1 MVEEMV
7 EATRLASLAPGEW
20 RLWIDRSA
28 ERLRIPRATLQDLI
42 VAIIK
47 NSEKMARDAETAA
60 RRQELAVR
68 REQERKQREQERID
82 KRTEHKRKEK
92 EKAFESLI
100 SLPNEQQESRLGE
113 LAKRLDEDV
122 AVIRDHF
129 TAFVGMQSWA
139 ASTNSWNVELW
150 PDPVETQA
158 LLQKIS
164 AKIRKYIVLRP
175 EAVIA
180 TALWT
185 MTAWAHEG
193 ATHSPILAAISV
205 EPDSGKSTLLGV
217 LRFLVPKPFVSVEPT
232 GPSVYRTVDREHPT
246 LIIDEA
252 DDLFYRKS
260 DLRAIVNA
268 GWSRGTRIPRQ
279 GRWYDPFC
287 PKILG
292 ILGKTKLPRTIASR
306 SIILKMWPK
315 KPDEKAED
323 FAYAD
328 DPEFSTIRRKLA
340 RWAADNVRIIKDL
353 KPPQPPGF
361 NNRLSANWKLLLQIA
376 QHAGGGWPEQACR
389 SAIYLSRAPY
399 EPSVGVQ
406 LLAALRSMFTKN
418 RTEITSEQV
427 VQELVA
433 DPNSPWHEYCGRGP
447 ITKNQVAALLRDYD
461 IRPVVVHPTKRA
473 DFSRH
478 GYRAA
483 QFEDA
488 FARFLPHEPNI
499 RTLKSG
505 RERMWDVRMFGCLP
519 LDGPHREGGLLAGLR
534 TYLPLSRTTL
544 TQQEFF

>member
-1 MVEEMV
+1 MSSDEKVLDFPRVEVTPEESARRVMV

-28 ERLRIPRATLQDLI
+28 ERLGIPRAILQDLI

-47 NSEKMARDAETAA
+47 DSEKKAREAETEA

-68 REQERKQREQERID
+68 REQERKQREQKREQERID
-82 KRTEHKRKEK
+82 KRAEHKRKEK

-100 SLPNEQQESRLGE
+100 SLPNEQQETRLGE
-113 LAKRLDEDV
+113 LAKQLDEDI
-122 AVIRDHF
+122 AIIRDDF

-150 PDPVETQA
+150 PDPVETQK
-158 LLQKIS
+158 LLRKIS

-175 EAVIA
+175 EALIA

-193 ATHSPILAAISV
+193 ATHSPIPAAISV

-260 DLRAIVNA
+260 DLRAIINA
-268 GWSRGTRIPRQ
+268 GWSCGTRIPRQ

-306 SIILKMWPK
+306 SIILRMWPK

-361 NNRLSANWKLLLQIA
+361 NNRLNANWKLLLQIA

-406 LLAALRSMFTKN
+406 LLAVLRSTFTKN

-433 DPNSPWHEYCGRGP
+433 DPNSPWHEYRGRGP

-483 QFEDA
+483 QFQDA
-488 FARFLPHEPNI
+488 LARFLPQEPNI

-505 RERMWDVRMFGCLP
+505 RERM
-519 LDGPHREGGLLAGLR
+519 
-534 TYLPLSRTTL
+534 
-544 TQQEFF
+544 

>member
-1 MVEEMV
+1 MIHPLSAR
-7 EATRLASLAPGEW
+7 ATNKNTRATWADLSIASTTLRLQSSGACQSAPAHFATLLASEGPIANSLT
-20 RLWIDRSA
+20 RSA
-28 ERLRIPRATLQDLI
+28 VTFA
-42 VAIIK
+42 
-47 NSEKMARDAETAA
+47 SKMANTEN
-60 RRQELAVR
+60 RRRPR
-68 REQERKQREQERID
+68 R
-82 KRTEHKRKEK
+82 T
-92 EKAFESLI
+92 
-100 SLPNEQQESRLGE
+100 P
-113 LAKRLDEDV
+113 
-122 AVIRDHF
+122 
-129 TAFVGMQSWA
+129 
-139 ASTNSWNVELW
+139 
-150 PDPVETQA
+150 
-158 LLQKIS
+158 
-164 AKIRKYIVLRP
+164 
-175 EAVIA
+175 
-180 TALWT
+180 
-185 MTAWAHEG
+185 
-193 ATHSPILAAISV
+193 
-205 EPDSGKSTLLGV
+205 STL
-217 LRFLVPKPFVSVEPT
+217 
-232 GPSVYRTVDREHPT
+232 YRTVDREHPT

-268 GWSRGTRIPRQ
+268 GWSRGTRIPRL

-340 RWAADNVRIIKDL
+340 RWASDNVRIIKDL
-353 KPPQPPGF
+353 KPPHPPGF
-361 NNRLSANWKLLLQIA
+361 NNRLNANWKLLLQIA
-376 QHAGGGWPEQACR
+376 QHAGGSWPEQACR
-389 SAIYLSRAPY
+389 SATYLSRAPY

-406 LLAALRSMFTKN
+406 LLAALRATFTKN

-427 VQELVA
+427 VQELLA
-433 DPNSPWHEYCGRGP
+433 DPNSPWHEYRGRGP

-505 RERMWDVRMFGCLP
+505 REGM
-519 LDGPHREGGLLAGLR
+519 
-534 TYLPLSRTTL
+534 
-544 TQQEFF
+544 

>member
-1 MVEEMV
+1 MP
-7 EATRLASLAPGEW
+7 S
-20 RLWIDRSA
+20 
-28 ERLRIPRATLQDLI
+28 
-42 VAIIK
+42 
-47 NSEKMARDAETAA
+47 
-60 RRQELAVR
+60 
-68 REQERKQREQERID
+68 
-82 KRTEHKRKEK
+82 
-92 EKAFESLI
+92 
-100 SLPNEQQESRLGE
+100 EQQETRLGE
-113 LAKRLDEDV
+113 LAKQLDEDV
-122 AVIRDHF
+122 AIIRDDF

-139 ASTNSWNVELW
+139 ASTDSWNVELW
-150 PDPVETQA
+150 PDPVETQK

-246 LIIDEA
+246 LIIDAA

-306 SIILKMWPK
+306 SIILRMWPK

-361 NNRLSANWKLLLQIA
+361 NNRLNANWKLLLQIA

-406 LLAALRSMFTKN
+406 LLAVLRSTFTKN

-433 DPNSPWHEYCGRGP
+433 DPDSPWHEYRGRGP

-461 IRPVVVHPTKRA
+461 IRPVVVHPTKVSRGTVIGPRNSRTRLRVSCLTSRTSEHSRA
-473 DFSRH
+473 
-478 GYRAA
+478 G
-483 QFEDA
+483 
-488 FARFLPHEPNI
+488 AR
-499 RTLKSG
+499 G
-505 RERMWDVRMFGCLP
+505 CDVRMFATGWAAPRRQSACRTADVLAFKSHN
-519 LDGPHREGGLLAGLR
+519 LDATIFWFRAPNFGDPAPAASPILRVIVAHRTDAASLKIA
-534 TYLPLSRTTL
+534 
-544 TQQEFF
+544 